1 MSRRLPQQPR
11 EWIDRDTR
19 IDFEFEG
26 VTFNGFGGDVISS
39 ALLAHDQQLLG
50 RSFKY
55 HRPRGVLSMADH
67 DANVLLQSPDATN
80 IRGDVTPIAAG
91 ESLRAVNTVFGLK
104 RDVTQYLSIFSRF
117 LPVGFYYKAFYRPRW
132 TFPYWE
138 RLIRELAGLG
148 KVDTAHRGGRQPH
161 THRFCDVLIV
171 GAGASGLA
179 AAAHFAD
186 ANLDVVIVDENRY
199 AGGALDYMHV
209 TDAEAQSFRDAAL
222 ERLELADNVELLT
235 DATASAC
242 YDQYTVPVVTP
253 SGIVVVQARAI
264 VIATGVLE
272 QPAVFRHND
281 RPGVMLATGAQR
293 LIHRYAV
300 APCDTCVVLT
310 ANEEGYRAALDYA
323 DAGIRVAAVID
334 MHATAPAHEGAH
346 AVLARGIQL
355 IPNAHVNEA
364 RAARGRLASVIVH
377 SNDGGIEQ
385 EITCN
390 GLMMSVG
397 WAPAGSLLY
406 QAGGRFAYDD
416 ALDQIVPIS
425 TPDGVHAAGR
435 LNGVFALADRIAD
448 GRAAAGEAMAHLGT
462 LQRSSYARPAA
473 DTTSH
478 SHPYPI
484 HKHRKGH
491 EFIDFDEDI
500 HLKDLS
506 VGIREGFDSI
516 ELLKRYSTTGMGPSQ
531 GKTSNMNGVRFVARQ
546 RQRDVNAI
554 GVTTPRP
561 FYHPVPMGT
570 VAGRRLRR
578 EWHTPMH
585 EYHIE
590 HSADMMDTGAW
601 RRPKSYKAG
610 SPFAQVDAEY
620 RIVREGV
627 GIIDVSTLGKIEVFG
642 ADAEALLEHAYT
654 CTFDKLAKG
663 MTRYIFMVDSSG
675 TIVDDGVAGRIGDG
689 HFYVTATSTHSQ
701 TVLRQLQLF
710 ADQLELDVA
719 IIDRTFQL
727 GAVNIAGPF
736 SRRVLER
743 ITDMDLHD
751 EAFPYLGIREG
762 AVADIP
768 ARLMRVGFVGEL
780 GYEIHCPASHGATL
794 WERLLAAGTPE
805 GCAAFGVEAQ
815 RLLRLEKGHII
826 IGQDTDGTTN
836 PFEVRLGWGVRLTKP
851 RFHGKHSLEILKPK
865 LARKLIG
872 FAIDNPMGEDHAGD
886 DPIQESHLII
896 DADRIAGRVTSVS
909 FSPVLEKI
917 IGLAFVDLALADTG
931 QELSIRTTN
940 GRLVTGVVTD
950 TPFYDPDN
958 ERQTPDL
965 DAAYDT
971 AA

>member
-1 MSRRLPQQPR
+1 MSRRLPPQPH
-11 EWIDRDTR
+11 EWIDRKVR
-19 IDFEFEG
+19 IEFDFEGERFG
-26 VTFNGFGGDVISS
+26 GFGGDVISS

-55 HRPRGVLSMADH
+55 HRPRGILSMADH
-67 DANVLLQSPDATN
+67 DANVLLQSVDATN
-80 IRGDVTPIAAG
+80 IRGDITPIADG
-91 ESLRAVNTVFGLK
+91 QTLRAVNTVFGLK
-104 RDVTQYLSIFSRF
+104 HDVTQYLSLFSRF
-117 LPVGFYYKAFYRPRW
+117 LPVGFYYKAFYWPRW

-148 KVDTAHRGGRQPH
+148 KVDTAHRGGRQPR

-179 AAAHFAD
+179 AAARCAD
-186 ANLDVVIVDENRY
+186 ADLDVVIVDENRH
-199 AGGALDYMHV
+199 AGGSLDFMHAQ
-209 TDAEAQSFRDAAL
+209 DSEAQAFRNAAL
-222 ERLELADNVELLT
+222 ERLDLANNVELMT
-235 DATASAC
+235 DAVAGAC
-242 YDQYTVPVVTP
+242 YDQFTVPVVTP
-253 SGIVVVQARAI
+253 RGIVLTQARAI
-264 VIATGVLE
+264 IFATGVIE

-281 RPGVMLATGAQR
+281 RPGIVLATAAQR
-293 LIHRYAV
+293 LIHRFAV

-323 DAGIRVAAVID
+323 DTGIRVAAVVD
-334 MHATAPAHEGAH
+334 MRADTAMNEGAQ
-346 AVLARGIQL
+346 ALLARGIQL
-355 IPNAHVNEA
+355 IPNAHVDEA

-377 SNDGGIEQ
+377 SNDGGIVQ
-385 EITCN
+385 EITCD

-397 WAPAGSLLY
+397 WAPAGSLMY
-406 QAGGRFAYDD
+406 QAGGRFAYDA
-416 ALDQIVPIS
+416 ALHQIVPAV
-425 TPDGVHAAGR
+425 TPPGAYAAGR
-435 LNGVFALADRIAD
+435 LNGVFSLADRIDD
-448 GRAAAGEAMAHLGT
+448 GRAAAHEAMSYLGRP
-462 LQRSSYARPAA
+462 QRSPAARPARERA
-473 DTTSH
+473 AH

-484 HKHRKGH
+484 KKHRKGY
-491 EFIDFDEDI
+491 EFIDFDEDLN
-500 HLKDLS
+500 LKDLD

-516 ELLKRYSTTGMGPSQ
+516 ELLKRYSTIGMGPSQ
-531 GKTSNMNGVRFVARQ
+531 GKVSNMNGVRFVARQ

-570 VAGRRLRR
+570 LAGRRLRR

-585 EYHIE
+585 EFHLA
-590 HSADMMDTGAW
+590 HGADMMDTGAW
-601 RRPKSYKAG
+601 RRPKSYG
-610 SPFAQVDAEY
+610 THSPFSQVASEY
-620 RIVREGV
+620 RVVREGV

-642 ADAEALLEHAYT
+642 TDAEALLEHAYT

-663 MTRYIFMVDSSG
+663 MTRYIFMVDASG
-675 TIVDDGVAGRIGDG
+675 TIVDDGVAVRIGDG

-727 GAVNIAGPF
+727 GAVNIAGPV

-743 ITDMDLHD
+743 ISDMDLRD
-751 EAFPYLGIREG
+751 EAFPYLGMREG
-762 AVADIP
+762 VVAGVP

-780 GYEIHCPASHGATL
+780 GYEIHCAASGAATL
-794 WERLLAAGTPE
+794 WDSLLAAGEPE
-805 GCAAFGVEAQ
+805 GCSAFGVEAQ

-836 PFEVRLGWGVRLTKP
+836 PFEVGLGWGVRLTKP
-851 RFHGKHSLEILKPK
+851 RFHGKHSLEILKLK
-865 LARKLIG
+865 VARKLIG
-872 FAIDNPMGEDHAGD
+872 FAIDNPAGEDHTGD

-896 DADRIAGRVTSVS
+896 DADQIAGRVTSVS
-909 FSPVLEKI
+909 YSPVLEKI
-917 IGLAFVDLALADTG
+917 IGLAFVEKGLADIGT
-931 QELSIRTTN
+931 QLSIRTTN

-958 ERQTPDL
+958 ERQTVDL
-965 DAAYDT
+965 DPAYET